1 VKKKKALQKQ
11 GLGLTGW
18 RRRPRFRAEGVAY
31 MMDVLLTDEALEL
44 LKLLEKGAKHTPEG
58 NALQQLRENQF
69 VMGSPAKTHITQQ
82 GVRYLAALKAAAA
95 GNPAA

>member
-1 VKKKKALQKQ
+1 
-11 GLGLTGW
+11 
-18 RRRPRFRAEGVAY
+18 
-31 MMDVLLTDEALEL
+31 MMDVSLTDEALEL

-58 NALQQLRENQF
+58 AALELLRENHF

-95 GNPAA
+95 GNPSA